1 MSIKALGAGA
11 TERKKLEKTG
21 VSIPTLP

>member
-21 VSIPTLP
+21 VNIPTLP